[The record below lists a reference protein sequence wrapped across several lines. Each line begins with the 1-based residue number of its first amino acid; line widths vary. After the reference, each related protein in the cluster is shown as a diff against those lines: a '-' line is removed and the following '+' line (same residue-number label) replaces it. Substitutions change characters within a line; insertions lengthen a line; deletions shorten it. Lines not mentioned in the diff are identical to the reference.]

1 MKFLMRLLISTVCVI
16 FLAKIM
22 PNITVDSYT
31 DGLWAALVIG
41 LLNAVLR
48 PLLAFFSFPL
58 TIVTLGISLLF
69 INAAMIMLADY
80 FLDGFHVNGWGW
92 ALLFSLALFFMRS
105 VLFAIFGLENE

>member
-1 MKFLMRLLISTVCVI
+1 MMQFFLRILITALCVI

-22 PNITVDSYT
+22 PNITVDSYG
-31 DGLWAALVIG
+31 DAILVALVLG
-41 LLNAVLR
+41 FLNAFLR

-69 INAAMIMLADY
+69 INAGMIMLADY
-80 FLDGFHVNGWGW
+80 FLDGFHVGGWLW

-105 VLFAIFGLENE
+105 VLFAIFKIEN